1 MSYVVRKTRPLRTV
15 SVTGRRIETVAFL
28 LCGRFAPTNSCAVLS
43 VLLSKAVTKIVSV
56 IRGIFHRG
64 MLFWVT
70 VKSLGWR
77 LLLVL
82 SLLGPLIGLVPLAYA
97 SPPDPAWISGLYDD
111 ADYDDVVVVATSIKA
126 PEEPAPLLVIAPVT
140 ILLAVLCV
148 TEAASSLSV
157 ALLASQTRAPPTP

>member
-1 MSYVVRKTRPLRTV
+1 MAYSIAACYF
-15 SVTGRRIETVAFL
+15 G
-28 LCGRFAPTNSCAVLS
+28 
-43 VLLSKAVTKIVSV
+43 
-56 IRGIFHRG
+56 
-64 MLFWVT
+64 VT

-126 PEEPAPLLVIAPVT
+126 PEEPAPLPVIAPVT

-157 ALLASQTRAPPTP
+157 ALLAFQTRAPPIC